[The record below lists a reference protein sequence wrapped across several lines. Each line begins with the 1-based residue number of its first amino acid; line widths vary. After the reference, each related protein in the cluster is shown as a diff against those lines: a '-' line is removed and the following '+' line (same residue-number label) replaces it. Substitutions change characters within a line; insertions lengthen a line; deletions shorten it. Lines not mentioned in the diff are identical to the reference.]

1 MRATRAAVLLAV
13 VVALAGVVAVA
24 GACLRGPVRPAPSG
38 MLPSKV
44 APSAPSALRDSMT
57 IKAADALC
65 TAENEQEMGTTRLG
79 KLYGART
86 AGYLTV
92 QKLESQARQEL
103 REALG
108 KLPVAAGDKAAV
120 AQLLAD
126 QDAVLHAREALYG
139 VLDHQPQQSRL
150 ALLTGPHEVVAAY
163 QDVVGAYLLAGRDFL
178 AAGLP
183 SCATPLITVLYGPG
197 GDEASGA
204 TVEFRIAA
212 ACRTVSYETEGTTGV
227 NTAAM
232 GAVMQPGTH
241 KPGDRYDGS
250 SGPVVPPVRDDEA
263 IVLTSNHFPVKSAA
277 CAPDASAAPT
287 PSA

>member
-1 MRATRAAVLLAV
+1 V
-13 VVALAGVVAVA
+13 V
-24 GACLRGPVRPAPSG
+24 
-38 MLPSKV
+38 
-44 APSAPSALRDSMT
+44 PSAPAALRDSVT

-65 TAENEQEMGTTRLG
+65 AAENEQEMGTTRLG

-86 AGYLTV
+86 AAYLTV
-92 QKLESQARQEL
+92 QKLESQARAEL
-103 REALG
+103 RAALD
-108 KLPVAAGDKAAV
+108 KLPVADEDRAAV

-126 QDAVLHAREALYG
+126 QDAVLHAREALLG
-139 VLDHQPQQSRL
+139 VLGRQPQQTRL
-150 ALLTGPHEVVAAY
+150 ALLTGPHEVVTAY
-163 QDVVGAYLLAGRDFL
+163 QDVVRAYLTAGRDFL

-197 GDEASGA
+197 SEEASGA

-227 NTAAM
+227 NSAAM

-250 SGPVVPPVRDDEA
+250 SGPVVPAVRDDEA

-277 CAPDASAAPT
+277 CTSAASAAPS

>member
-1 MRATRAAVLLAV
+1 LRAARATVLLAV
-13 VVALAGVVAVA
+13 VVALASG
-24 GACLRGPVRPAPSG
+24 CSRGPVRPAPSG

-44 APSAPSALRDSMT
+44 LPSAPSALRDSVT
-57 IKAADALC
+57 VKAADALC
-65 TAENEQEMGTTRLG
+65 TAENEQEMGTARLG

-92 QKLESQARQEL
+92 QKLESRAREEL
-103 REALG
+103 RAALG
-108 KLPVAAGDKAAV
+108 RVPVADADRPAV
-120 AQLLAD
+120 ARLLAD
-126 QDAVLHAREALYG
+126 QDAVLRAREGLYG
-139 VLDHQPQQSRL
+139 VLGRQPQQTRL

-163 QDVVGAYLLAGRDFL
+163 QDVVRAYLAAGRDFL

-212 ACRTVSYETEGTTGV
+212 ACRTVSYETEGATGV
-227 NTAAM
+227 NTAAL

-263 IVLTSNHFPVKSAA
+263 IVLTSDHFPVKSAI
-277 CAPDASAAPT
+277 CAPAASPAPS